1 MKNVYTVVVPSYTCE
16 SSYTCVCTHCFY
28 SLWVKSVHKD
38 VRTDHRNRVPQYHP
52 CVHHLLDM
60 YSSVCATGLG
70 KPHIH
75 VYTYV
80 ANVHTVHV
88 VCQAHTR
95 IFHFTSFQYPFESS
109 IFLPFLSM
117 TWLNDRLF
125 WFVLLGKRTK
135 IQNL

>member
-1 MKNVYTVVVPSYTCE
+1 MVVYLRTCE
-16 SSYTCVCTHCFY
+16 SSYMCVCTHCFY
-28 SLWVKSVHKD
+28 SLWVCAKD
-38 VRTDHRNRVPQYHP
+38 VLTTDTVYHP

-75 VYTYV
+75 VYTYICCQCTYR
-80 ANVHTVHV
+80 NV